1 LTLTVTTSGAASGV
15 TFADDVD
22 ANGNAG
28 DTIVINV
35 TNDDV
40 TFQGN
45 IQSTVGT
52 TAADINLGSGG
63 ADPTLT
69 MTVDTVNTE
78 NLTIEATIDAVDA
91 GDTVTLAIAN
101 TDSGNANTVTFTGAI
116 GGAQAID
123 TLAIGKNTTTV
134 FEGTV
139 DADTIT
145 NRSTTTTTFEDTV
158 TGDLVLSS
166 SGTIVLTDG
175 ASIVGT
181 VDVANSSSNLGTLEI
196 QSQTGATTAV
206 SGAIG
211 ATNSITAINIDATGD
226 DITFGS
232 TVAALDIE
240 ITGGT
245 DADIVNFA
253 GNVTGDIEIVTAGK
267 VFFDPDVTLTGT
279 IVTDT
284 DGAGIA
290 EWDTPTASSTLASGA
305 VGSTGLALAQVIVNS
320 DTGFT
325 STFGSTVEA
334 DTVTINGTGTVA
346 FTDDVTAST
355 AVDFIGAATAT
366 VAANKKIVGNVDASG
381 GSVGTLTFAQTTVDT
396 ILVSGTV
403 GGSNAITALNV
414 DVATG
419 ITATL
424 ADAVDAT
431 TIILSGA
438 GTLQL
443 DGITTGDVDIFEGGT
458 VSVAATFKII
468 GNVDNSS
475 GTDGAGTLSVGAIGG
490 ALTVVSGDVGA
501 NNTLAQITVDTTGG
515 AATFG
520 GDVSATAFDATGGGS
535 TIITGAGTFTTLTT
549 DGDFTSGT
557 GNLEV
562 GGTIALTGGDLFI
575 GAGGAT
581 LGGASITAGTIDLA
595 GGDVDFDG
603 DAAQT
608 VTALIDD
615 LGDITVSNTEEVT
628 FESAIGSVSII
639 DALIVGSGASAT
651 FNSTVVAESIDLDGT
666 IKIEDTVDLTTG
678 GGTGIIDIA
687 TNATIELGSG
697 IVDGDTAFV
706 VNSVTTTGGTIN
718 IVLSTDLV
726 DGDTITLFDS
736 GADVDKTG
744 MTVTDNAFFTFVIDD
759 TGNDIA
765 IDVTARTTDETAD
778 DLGVSTQDAI
788 AVTEANA
795 AIIADGDATVF
806 ANFNAA
812 INAGGSDATKAAE
825 TVAIQ
830 ADTLGAGTNVAVST
844 GGQVIGISSDRLGS
858 LRTGNQFENSA
869 GTGFA
874 TGGTSAKY
882 GAWVKPFG
890 NWAEQDNTSGV
901 AGFEAL
907 TYGMAFGADTA
918 LDDQYRGGVSFAYAS
933 SDVEGSGAG
942 QSKADIDSYQLT
954 LYGDFTGKNYYA
966 EASLGYAYNNN
977 TVSRVIDFMGTDTTA
992 SGEYG
997 SSQFI
1002 ASFNTG
1008 IPMQMAGTAYFT
1020 PTAGLAW
1027 THVISEEY
1035 TETGAGGLN
1044 QTVDIDDID
1053 VLLGTLGAKMHTQIR
1068 YNKGYLVPNIH
1079 GGVSYDFIG
1088 DNTTA
1093 TASFTGGGAAFT
1105 VAGAEVEQFGGNLGF
1120 GFTYESKNF
1129 WSIGA
1134 GYDADMKS
1142 GFISHSALFEA
1153 RFKF

>member
-1 LTLTVTTSGAASGV
+1 MMSRIETKALRKTLLGGVSIDSTNLKKSLLGGISVLAFTAMVGASGYALATEVTDTDTILATDAAGLDESDETGAVGVTIDSTGGAITLGADATPSVTVTEAGGATALTLTVTTSGAASGV

-69 MTVDTVNTE
+69 MTVDTVNNE
-78 NLTIEATIDAVDA
+78 NLIIEATIDAVDA
-91 GDTVTLAIAN
+91 ADAITLAVVN
-101 TDSGNANTVTFTGAI
+101 TDSGNANTVTFSSAI
-116 GGAQAID
+116 GSGQAID
-123 TLAIGKNTTTV
+123 ALVLGADTTTV
-134 FEGTV
+134 FNGTV
-139 DADTIT
+139 GADTIT
-145 NRSTTTTTFEDTV
+145 INSAKTV
-158 TGDLVLSS
+158 QF
-166 SGTIVLTDG
+166 
-175 ASIVGT
+175 
-181 VDVANSSSNLGTLEI
+181 N
-196 QSQTGATTAV
+196 
-206 SGAIG
+206 
-211 ATNSITAINIDATGD
+211 
-226 DITFGS
+226 
-232 TVAALDIE
+232 
-240 ITGGT
+240 
-245 DADIVNFA
+245 
-253 GNVTGDIEIVTAGK
+253 
-267 VFFDPDVTLTGT
+267 
-279 IVTDT
+279 
-284 DGAGIA
+284 
-290 EWDTPTASSTLASGA
+290 
-305 VGSTGLALAQVIVNS
+305 
-320 DTGFT
+320 
-325 STFGSTVEA
+325 
-334 DTVTINGTGTVA
+334 
-346 FTDDVTAST
+346 DDVTAST
-355 AVDFIGAATAT
+355 VVDFIGDATVT
-366 VAANKKIVGNVDASG
+366 VAANKKIIGDVDASG
-381 GSVGTLTFAQTTVDT
+381 GSVGTLTFAETTANT
-396 ILVSGTV
+396 TLISGTV
-403 GGSNAITALNV
+403 GGTNAITALNV
-414 DVATG
+414 NVATG

-424 ADAVDAT
+424 ASDVGAT
-431 TIILSGA
+431 TTTLSGV
-438 GTLQL
+438 GTLAL
-443 DGITTGDVDIFEGGT
+443 AGDTTGDVDLVADST
-458 VSVAATFKII
+458 VSVAADKTIL

-475 GTDGAGTLSVGAIGG
+475 GADGSGTLTFA
-490 ALTVVSGDVGA
+490 A
-501 NNTLAQITVDTTGG
+501 ITVDTTLVTGDVGATNTLAQVTVDNTGG
-515 AATFG
+515 EAEFIG
-520 GDVSATAFDATGGGS
+520 SVSATAFNASGS
-535 TIITGAGTFTTLTT
+535 GTTVITVAGTFTTLTT

-557 GNLEV
+557 GLLDV
-562 GGTIALTGGDLFI
+562 VGTIALTGGDLII
-575 GAGGAT
+575 GTGDAT
-581 LGGASITAGTIDLA
+581 LGGASITADNITLA
-595 GGDVDFDG
+595 AGSDVTFDG
-603 DAAQT
+603 AAAQT
-608 VTALIDD
+608 VTGPIDGAGD
-615 LGDITVSNTEEVT
+615 VTITNAAGVTFVNAVGTTIGDIGALTIASTFSGT
-628 FESAIGSVSII
+628 FESTL
-639 DALIVGSGASAT
+639 DAA
-651 FNSTVVAESIDLDGT
+651 SIDLDGT
-666 IKIEDTVDLTTG
+666 LQVEDAVTLTGKLDVGAGSKIILG
-678 GGTGIIDIA
+678 G
-687 TNATIELGSG
+687 G
-697 IVDGDTAFV
+697 IVDTETAFTV
-706 VNSVTTTGGTIN
+706 ADVDSAGTTTIEVSSTFTSGTI
-718 IVLSTDLV
+718 I
-726 DGDTITLFDS
+726 LFDS
-736 GADVDKTG
+736 TADASADLANLTITDTLLVDYTLSA
-744 MTVTDNAFFTFVIDD
+744 N
-759 TGNDIA
+759 GNDIEITA
-765 IDVTARTTDETAD
+765 VAESDADVAATLD
-778 DLGVSTQDAI
+778 VSLQDAT
-788 AVTEANA
+788 AVLNA
-795 AIIADGDATVF
+795 AAALSASDGTLLD
-806 ANFNAA
+806 NFDTA
-812 INAGGSDATKAAE
+812 IKTGGDDATKAAE